1 MKSAYINK
9 PFLLA
14 VLVLTGLVSC
24 RRIHREP
31 AITVQELKR
40 HVHFLA
46 SDELEGRY
54 PGTQG
59 DKKAAEYIRQEFAEA
74 GLILP
79 GEEGFQAFEILLDK
93 KPAGDLYFRYDDY
106 TAVQGTDFTPALFSS
121 EGQLHAPV
129 VFAGYGFDIKNGAN
143 PWNDYRNTDISG
155 KWVMLLRG
163 SPEPDNPAGRYA
175 SYDDDRDKVILA
187 RDREA
192 GGVLLITGQQEDF
205 PAGDPRQAE
214 AGIPVLYITPAV
226 ANHMIRAGSDT
237 LSLLKTKLD
246 SLQKP
251 LSFELAGKLEA
262 GSGVEEIK
270 AFTQNVVGYLEG
282 SDPVLKNEV
291 VVIGA
296 HYDHLGL
303 GGENSSSR
311 KPDTTAVHYGADDN
325 ASGVAGILELA
336 GRLAAIRDSLSRSYL
351 FVAFGAEEH
360 GLLGSR
366 HFLEEE
372 PVISGKYTAMINLDM
387 IGRLNKKQNLQI
399 GGIGSS
405 VEADSLIGLLRE
417 NRSFDLA
424 LSAAGY
430 GPSDHASFYSKDIPV
445 FFFSTGPHLDYHT
458 PFDTPDKLR
467 YEEMR
472 EICGFI
478 FDLLIHLDNM
488 PHALTYREA
497 GPKQGS
503 AGRHAR
509 EVSLG
514 IMPDFAGVV
523 KNGLRA
529 DYVIE
534 GRPADLAGMQ
544 DGDIITAVNGKP
556 VMNIDDYMFR
566 LSQLKPGQTVPVE
579 IKRGD
584 EVHVLLIQL

>member
-1 MKSAYINK
+1 MSTYINK
-9 PFLLA
+9 HFILA
-14 VLVLTGLVSC
+14 VLLLAGLVSC
-24 RRIHREP
+24 RSIHREP
-31 AITVQELKR
+31 AVTVQELKR
-40 HVHFLA
+40 HVNYLA

-54 PGTQG
+54 PGTPG
-59 DKKAAEYIRQEFAEA
+59 DRKAAGYIRQEFEKA
-74 GLILP
+74 GLNLP
-79 GEEGFQAFEILLDK
+79 GNDGFQTFEILLDK
-93 KPAGDLYFRYDDY
+93 KPAGDLYFRYDDFS
-106 TAVQGTDFTPALFSS
+106 ALQGTDFTPALFSS
-121 EGQLHAPV
+121 KGQLHAPV
-129 VFAGYGFDIKNGAN
+129 IFAGYGFDINNGTN
-143 PWNDYRNTDISG
+143 PWNDYRNKDISG
-155 KWVMLLRG
+155 KWVMLLRE
-163 SPEPDNPAGRYA
+163 SPEPDNPASRYA
-175 SYDDDRDKVILA
+175 TYHNDRDKVVVA
-187 RDREA
+187 RDRGA
-192 GGVLLITGQQEDF
+192 SGVLLITGQQEDF
-205 PAGDPRQAE
+205 PAGNPRQAE
-214 AGIPVLYITPAV
+214 AGIPVLYITHAL
-226 ANHMIRAGSDT
+226 ANRMIHAGTDT
-237 LSLLKTKLD
+237 LSLLKEKLD
-246 SLQKP
+246 SLQRP
-251 LSFELAGKLEA
+251 ISFELAGKLDA
-262 GSGVEEIK
+262 TSGIEEK
-270 AFTQNVVGYLEG
+270 NAFTQNVIGYLEG
-282 SDPVLKNEV
+282 SDPELKNEI

-303 GGENSSSR
+303 GGENSGSR
-311 KPDTTAVHYGADDN
+311 RPDTTAVHYGADDN

-372 PVISGKYTAMINLDM
+372 PVVNGKYTAMINLDM

-399 GGIGSS
+399 GGTGSS
-405 VEADSLIGLLRE
+405 AEADSLISPLKE
-417 NRSFDLA
+417 NRSFNLA
-424 LSAAGY
+424 LSAPGY
-430 GPSDHASFYSKDIPV
+430 GPSDHASFYSRDIPV

-467 YEEMR
+467 FEGMK
-472 EICGFI
+472 EICEFI
-478 FDLLIHLDNM
+478 FDLVVHIDRM

-503 AGRHAR
+503 TGRHAR

-556 VMNIDDYMFR
+556 VMNIDDYMYR

-579 IKRGD
+579 IRRGN

>member
-1 MKSAYINK
+1 MS
-9 PFLLA
+9 
-14 VLVLTGLVSC
+14 GLVSC
-24 RRIHREP
+24 QRVHREP

-40 HVHFLA
+40 HVHYLA
-46 SDELEGRY
+46 SDELKGRY
-54 PGTQG
+54 PGTPG
-59 DKKAAEYIRQEFAEA
+59 GRKAADYIRQEFAEA

-79 GEEGFQAFEILLDK
+79 GDEGFQTFEILLDK
-93 KPAGDLYFRYDDY
+93 KPAGDLHFRYNGFS
-106 TAVQGTDFTPALFSS
+106 AMQGTDFTPALFSS
-121 EGQLHAPV
+121 TGRLHAPV
-129 VFAGYGFDIKNGAN
+129 VFAGYGFDIGNGTN

-175 SYDDDRDKVILA
+175 AYNNDRDKVIVA
-187 RDREA
+187 RDRGA
-192 GGVLLITGQQEDF
+192 GGVLLITGHQEDF
-205 PAGDPRQAE
+205 PAGDPHQAG
-214 AGIPVLYITPAV
+214 AGIPVLYITPGV
-226 ANHMIRAGSDT
+226 ANRMIRAGSDT

-246 SLQKP
+246 SLKKP
-251 LSFELAGKLEA
+251 LSFKLAGKLDA
-262 GSGVEEIK
+262 SSGVEEVK
-270 AFTQNVVGYLEG
+270 ALTQNVIGYLEG
-282 SDPVLKNEV
+282 SDPVLKNEI

-303 GGENSSSR
+303 GGENTSSR
-311 KPDTTAVHYGADDN
+311 RPDTTAVHYGADDN

-336 GRLAAIRDSLSRSYL
+336 GRLEAMRDSLSRSYL
-351 FVAFGAEEH
+351 FIAFGAEEH

-372 PVISGKYTAMINLDM
+372 PVINGKYTAMINLDM

-399 GGIGSS
+399 GGTGSS
-405 VEADSLIGLLRE
+405 VEADSLINLLKEDRP
-417 NRSFDLA
+417 FDLA
-424 LSAAGY
+424 LSAPGF
-430 GPSDHASFYSKDIPV
+430 GPSDHASFYSRDIPV

-467 YEEMR
+467 FEGMK
-472 EICGFI
+472 EISEFI
-478 FDLLIHLDNM
+478 FDLLIRLDKL

-503 AGRHAR
+503 TGRHAR

-579 IKRGD
+579 IKRDD